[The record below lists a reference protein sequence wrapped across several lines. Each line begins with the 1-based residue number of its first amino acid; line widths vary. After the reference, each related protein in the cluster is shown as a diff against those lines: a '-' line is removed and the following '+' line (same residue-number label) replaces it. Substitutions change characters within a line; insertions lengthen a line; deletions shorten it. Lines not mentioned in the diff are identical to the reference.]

1 MRHGP
6 HCPKPVLYVPKP
18 VLYVDRLAL
27 RDGMVTMLSE
37 LKQVCFL
44 SWAATIAIS
53 GLAPWTC
60 CSRVSLA
67 GEASTV
73 ALSPTELDRA
83 FLENA
88 KLNESDLAATVSDEQ
103 FLRRVTLD
111 LIGRQPTPD
120 ELAVFLLD
128 ASTTKRES
136 ATERLLSSPEFGANW
151 AAYWSDVIGY
161 RVPPP
166 ELTFLD
172 YTLFEQWLAGRIN
185 QNAPWDETVRL
196 ILVASGKV
204 KDHPEATFVGF
215 HGADTTRLA
224 AETARVFLSL
234 QIGCAQC
241 HDHPFDE
248 WKREQFHELAA
259 YFVRAS
265 AKMPW
270 NDSGEIEVKDKGK
283 GEYEMPNVADPS
295 KKGTM
300 MVPAFLTGEKLE
312 TGKNDAER
320 RSVLAQVVTN
330 RENPW
335 FAKAFVNRVWGRLMG
350 RGFYEPVDDMGAGN
364 EPQLRDV
371 HKSLTTS
378 FVASG
383 FDTKALFRTIVNSKA
398 YQQSLNENP
407 SLGTKPFAAA
417 RTTKL
422 RGDEVFQSLVT
433 AIELPNVT
441 PPKTAPTKE
450 IRFPPP
456 PKSTK
461 DLVSE
466 AFGFDPS
473 LRPEDISRTLGQAML
488 LMNNDQLQG
497 QINAK
502 PGSGTV
508 LSKLL
513 AAESDNAVAVTKLFQ
528 LVLARRPSESEVK
541 IALEHASSMSNRG
554 EAFEDLLWSL
564 INSAE
569 FTTKR

>member
-1 MRHGP
+1 MMSQSSIQRRQIGLIR
-6 HCPKPVLYVPKP
+6 PVLLTCLISLGTFAAAGEPTSTA
-18 VLYVDRLAL
+18 LTSAQLDRLF
-27 RDGMVTMLSE
+27 V
-37 LKQVCFL
+37 
-44 SWAATIAIS
+44 
-53 GLAPWTC
+53 
-60 CSRVSLA
+60 
-67 GEASTV
+67 EA
-73 ALSPTELDRA
+73 
-83 FLENA
+83 A
-88 KLNESDLAATVSDEQ
+88 KLDEADLADIVTDEQ
-103 FLRRVTLD
+103 FLRRISLD

-120 ELAVFLLD
+120 ELASYLLD
-128 ASTTKRES
+128 SSESKRE
-136 ATERLLSSPEFGANW
+136 AAIERLLSSPEFGSNW

-172 YTLFEQWLAGRIN
+172 YTIFEQWLGTRIN
-185 QNAPWDETVRL
+185 QNAPWDETVRM

-248 WKREQFHELAA
+248 WRRDQFHELAA

-295 KKGTM
+295 KKGTLM
-300 MVPAFLTGEKLE
+300 IPAFLTGEKLDK
-312 TGKNDAER
+312 GKSDLER
-320 RSVLAQVVTN
+320 RTELASVIANV
-330 RENPW
+330 ENPW
-335 FAKAFVNRVWGRLMG
+335 FAKAYVNRVWARLMG
-350 RGFYEPVDDMGAGN
+350 RGFYEPVDDIGAGN
-364 EPQLRDV
+364 EPQLREV
-371 HKSLTTS
+371 HKPLTAHFIS
-378 FVASG
+378 SG
-383 FDTKALFRTIVNSKA
+383 FDAKSLFRVILNSKA
-398 YQQSLNENP
+398 YQQRLAENP
-407 SLGTKPFAAA
+407 SSAEKPYAAG
-417 RTTKL
+417 RTIKL

-433 AIELPNVT
+433 AIDLPNVT
-441 PPKTAPTKE
+441 PPKIAPTKE

-461 DLVSE
+461 DVVSE
-466 AFGFDPS
+466 VFGFDPS

-488 LMNNDQLQG
+488 LMNNDQLQA

-502 PGSGTV
+502 ADSGTS

-513 AAESDNAVAVTKLFQ
+513 AAESDNSKVVNQLFR
-528 LVLARRPSESEVK
+528 LVLARQPSEGELK
-541 IALEHASSMSNRG
+541 IALEHVSSMPDNRG
-554 EAFEDLLWSL
+554 GAFEDLLWSL